1 MVWQPPQNDSPA
13 VCSTIISVNTQEAKT
28 SVGTNTS
35 TAAPIFILR
44 GEMAGLQYTRYACV
58 SGVADTQTIAYTAG
72 RANFRSWLLLIVA
85 IRTQTS
91 LPPAAAESVAT
102 RRPMLSWPPAGGGD
116 HSVSGSRL
124 R

>member
-1 MVWQPPQNDSPA
+1 MGLMVWQPPQKESPA

-28 SVGTNTS
+28 SAGTNTS

-58 SGVADTQTIAYTAG
+58 SGVVDA
-72 RANFRSWLLLIVA
+72 RLLHMRPVA
-85 IRTQTS
+85 QTS
-91 LPPAAAESVAT
+91 DRGFYLLSRSAHKQACRP
-102 RRPMLSWPPAGGGD
+102 RR
-116 HSVSGSRL
+116 RN